1 MHSGGSA
8 VHTAT
13 EVFKCTGNETQ
24 LEKCPR
30 SSTTHQDCTGH
41 NNVTLICS
49 GDNGPRL
56 VGGENRCS
64 GRVEVL
70 HGEQWGTLCGV
81 YFGLQDANVVCE
93 HLFCGTAKSIPR
105 DARFGRGARPVWKE
119 NYECH
124 GNERRLWNCP
134 VSHGESFNCLHGNMA
149 NVICSDE
156 NWALSLVNGE
166 SRCDGR
172 VEVYYN
178 GSWGGVQDTV
188 WDQNDANVVC
198 RQLGCGYAS
207 EIYNSSKYGE
217 SDGGS
222 WVHVVKCLGHESQ
235 LQDCRISNT
244 LNSSVTEGSGVGV
257 LCLEHK
263 ELRLVNGKHRCE
275 GRVEVFYNGTWGTV
289 CSDTLDSH
297 DAKVICKQ
305 LHCGALQYVEYDA
318 QSFGAGTGTIWLDE
332 MECLSHE
339 STLWQCHTDPWGQHD
354 CQHRDDAGVVCS
366 GNMTSLLNVRVS
378 FQT

>member
-1 MHSGGSA
+1 
-8 VHTAT
+8 
-13 EVFKCTGNETQ
+13 N
-24 LEKCPR
+24 
-30 SSTTHQDCTGH
+30 
-41 NNVTLICS
+41 
-49 GDNGPRL
+49 NGPRL

-81 YFGLQDANVVCE
+81 YFDLQDANVVCE
-93 HLFCGTAKSIPR
+93 HLFCGTVKSIPR

-134 VSHGESFNCLHGNMA
+134 VSHGESFNCSHGNMA

-156 NWALSLVNGE
+156 NWALRLVNGE

-172 VEVYYN
+172 VEVYSH
-178 GSWGGVQDTV
+178 GSWGGVHDTV

-198 RQLGCGYAS
+198 RQLGCGYAL

-222 WVHVVKCLGHESQ
+222 WVHVVQCHGHESQ

-244 LNSSVTEGSGVGV
+244 LNSSDIEGSSVGV
-257 LCLEHK
+257 LCS
-263 ELRLVNGKHRCE
+263 GK
-275 GRVEVFYNGTWGTV
+275 
-289 CSDTLDSH
+289 
-297 DAKVICKQ
+297 
-305 LHCGALQYVEYDA
+305 
-318 QSFGAGTGTIWLDE
+318 
-332 MECLSHE
+332 
-339 STLWQCHTDPWGQHD
+339 
-354 CQHRDDAGVVCS
+354 
-366 GNMTSLLNVRVS
+366 
-378 FQT
+378 